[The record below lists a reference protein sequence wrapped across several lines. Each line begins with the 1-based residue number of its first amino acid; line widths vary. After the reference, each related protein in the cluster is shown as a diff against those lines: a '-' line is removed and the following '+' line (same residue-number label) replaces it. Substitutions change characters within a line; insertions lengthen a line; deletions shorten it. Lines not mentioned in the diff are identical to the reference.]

1 MIFPSEMTDARR
13 WVCWKY
19 AERNGKRTKIPIDA
33 KTGWEASSTDPGTWA
48 DYNTAQAVSG
58 EFDGIGFVLGD
69 GWFGIDLDHV
79 EGDIEEYRAGKEDNI
94 VSEFIDTMQSYSEYS
109 PSGTGIHIICTGE
122 LPPGGR
128 KAGDIEMYDSGR
140 YFTITGNPAA
150 DYALRN
156 GTDAVK
162 PLHAKYFG
170 KRREV
175 VHSVQAPEKRT
186 EIDVLEAV
194 KRSKS
199 ADAFDQLYRGAW
211 EGLYPSQS
219 NADQALCNYLAFWT
233 GKDEAMMDNLFR
245 KSGLMRKKWDEKR
258 GSMTYGERTIQTAIS
273 STTEVYKPKD
283 DYTIIIRN
291 PDQLPD
297 KKMPN
302 FPFDDTG
309 NGQRIAWMFGNILRY
324 SYVDKCWYFYDGH
337 VWCRDEI
344 GQAKTDADDMI
355 TYLEHM
361 EVDEEIEKAFQKHL
375 KHTRSSGG
383 KEAAIKEAQHLLHIV
398 PGEMDRDGMK
408 LNTPDGVVDLKT
420 GGIIPN
426 DPGLYMTRMTG
437 VEFSTHAS
445 CPRWRQFIREIF
457 DGDDDLINFVH
468 KAVGYSMVGS
478 TEEQMVF
485 FCYGEGQNG
494 KSVFLDVLSEIM
506 GTYAANIQPETIMV
520 KRASGGTGANSDIAR
535 LKGARF
541 VTTSEP
547 DEGARLSEGI
557 VKQLSGGDKITARK
571 LYGSEFEFSPELKL
585 WMATNHKPIIRGT
598 DKGIWRRIAM
608 IPFNVTFTNPDKKLI
623 HKLRAESSAILGW
636 MIEGCIKW
644 QREGLEKPKAVTD
657 ANQEYRSEMDVI
669 ERFLE
674 SGYVKIDAE
683 ESCAAMMIF
692 NRYQEY
698 AENAD
703 EYSMSLTKFGA
714 ELSKRFQKVKDSTG
728 KIVYRGISVSDKIV
742 LPKYGGLKH

>member
-1 MIFPSEMTDARR
+1 MTFPSEMTEASR

-19 AERNGKRTKIPIDA
+19 AERNGKRTKVPINA
-33 KTGWEASSTDPGTWA
+33 KTGREASSTDPETWA
-48 DYNTAQAVSG
+48 DYKAAQAVSG

-94 VSEFIDTMQSYSEYS
+94 VSEFIDTMESYSEYS
-109 PSGTGIHIICTGE
+109 PSGTGIHIICRGE

-140 YFTITGNPAA
+140 YFTITGNRAA
-150 DYALRN
+150 DYDLRD
-156 GTDAVK
+156 GTEAVK

-170 KRREV
+170 KRREA
-175 VHSVQAPEKRT
+175 VHTVQAPEKRS
-186 EIDVLEAV
+186 EIDILEAINH
-194 KRSKS
+194 SKS
-199 ADAFDQLYRGAW
+199 AEAFGQLYRGSW

-219 NADQALCNYLAFWT
+219 NADQALCNHLAFWT
-233 GKDEAMMDNLFR
+233 GNDPAMMDIMFR
-245 KSGLMRKKWDEKR
+245 HSGLMRKKWDEKR
-258 GSMTYGERTIQTAIS
+258 GKLTYGERTIQTAID
-273 STTEVYKPKD
+273 STTEIYKPKD
-283 DYTIIIRN
+283 DYSVIIRN

-297 KKMPN
+297 RRMPN

-309 NGQRIAWMFGNILRY
+309 NGQRIAWLCKSFLRY

-344 GQAKTDADDMI
+344 GQAKSYADDMI
-355 TYLEHM
+355 TMMEHQ
-361 EVDEEIEKAFQKHL
+361 EVTEDIEKAFQKHV
-375 KHTRSSGG
+375 KHTRSSSG
-383 KEAAIKEAQHLLHIV
+383 KEAALKEAQHLLYIV
-398 PGEMDRDGMK
+398 PKDMDRDGMK
-408 LNTPDGVVDLKT
+408 LNTPDGVVDLKS
-420 GGIIPN
+420 GEIIKNNPEF
-426 DPGLYMTRMTG
+426 YMTRMTG
-437 VEFSTHAS
+437 VEYSPHVS
-445 CPRWRQFIREIF
+445 CTRWRQFISEIF
-457 DGDDDLINFVH
+457 DGDEELINFVH

-506 GTYAANIQPETIMV
+506 GSYAVNIQPETIMV
-520 KRASGGTGANSDIAR
+520 KRSGGGSGANSDIAR

-557 VKQLSGGDKITARK
+557 VKQLSGGDKVTARK
-571 LYGSEFEFSPELKL
+571 LYGNEFEFSPELKL
-585 WMATNHKPIIRGT
+585 WMATNHKPVIRGT

-623 HKLRAESSAILGW
+623 HKLRAEASAILGW

-644 QREGLEKPKAVTD
+644 QHEGLEKPKAVTD
-657 ANQEYRSEMDVI
+657 ANQEYRNEMDVI

-674 SGYVKIDAE
+674 SGYVTTGNN
-683 ESCAAMMIF
+683 ESCAAMVIF
-692 NRYQEY
+692 ARYQEY
-698 AENAD
+698 ASQTD
-703 EYSMSLTKFGA
+703 EFSMSMTKFGT
-714 ELSKRFQKVKDSTG
+714 ELSKRFEKIKDSSG
-728 KIVYRGISVSDKIV
+728 KIVYKGIGVSNKII
-742 LPKYGGLKH
+742 LPN